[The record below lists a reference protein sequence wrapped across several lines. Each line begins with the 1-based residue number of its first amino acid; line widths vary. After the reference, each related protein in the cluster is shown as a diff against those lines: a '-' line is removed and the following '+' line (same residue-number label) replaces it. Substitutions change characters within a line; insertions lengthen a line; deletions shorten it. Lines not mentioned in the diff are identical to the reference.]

1 MRLPLAALGDGVA
14 ATRFAPSARRR
25 TVGAGLSGLSGLVC
39 ESIPILLAAVSCVVV
54 FVRTVRVRARTVP
67 ATGYASDRYGIFVV
81 LSSCNLRKLYEQAN
95 KDHSNIFRYYFR
107 NLIPIPT
114 LYYWI
119 HNSLFNTS
127 VRSTRILSCTV
138 HYTPYEPRIRLV
150 YEIALVYKPSTATS
164 LVYELG
170 ASYKTRIKKLNWAR
184 A

>member
-39 ESIPILLAAVSCVVV
+39 ESISILLAAVSCVVV
-54 FVRTVRVRARTVP
+54 LIRTVRVRARTVP

-119 HNSLFNTS
+119 HNS
-127 VRSTRILSCTV
+127 TRQSGRHEYCRV
-138 HYTPYEPRIRLV
+138 PYT
-150 YEIALVYKPSTATS
+150 THHTS
-164 LVYELG
+164 LVSD
-170 ASYKTRIKKLNWAR
+170 SYTR
-184 A
+184 